1 MVMQRKIEIKTNKE
15 AEVSVEELYK
25 LRIAAFEQWTEAG
38 LNILESKVTIEQ
50 FCRYLKDKTVFVAQD
65 EATCELLGMHTL
77 KLNKRKGR
85 ANGANLAVS
94 PKAQHEGIASQML
107 EAEAQRLRK
116 AGYRYIVENTGIPAT
131 WSVKWHLKNGYRIV
145 GYSRSERNNYA
156 SYIFRKQIAT
166 DVRHH
171 PTDLLWTRPLAPLTA
186 KLLYCLSW
194 LATNICKSKS
204 GKLNAIGRIAKDVRG
219 KKEDVRGKKEDVR
232 GKKEEVIDYR

>member
-1 MVMQRKIEIKTNKE
+1 MSRKIIIKTYKE

-25 LRIAAFEQWTEAG
+25 LEQVAFQQWTDAG
-38 LNILESKVTIEQ
+38 LYTPISNTSVERLQLYIA
-50 FCRYLKDKTVFVAQD
+50 DKAVFVAQD
-65 EATCELLGMHTL
+65 EATGELLGMHTL

-85 ANGANLAVS
+85 ADGANLAVS
-94 PKAQHEGIASQML
+94 PKAQHEGIASRML
-107 EAEAQRLRK
+107 EAEALRLRK
-116 AGYRYIVENTGIPAT
+116 AGYRYIVENTAIPAT
-131 WSVKWHLKNGYRIV
+131 WSVQWHLKNGYHIV

-171 PTDLLWTRPLAPLTA
+171 PTDLLWTRPLAPITA

-204 GKLNAIGRIAKDVRG
+204 GKLNAIGRIAKEVRC
-219 KKEDVRGKKEDVR
+219 KKYKRSLS
-232 GKKEEVIDYR
+232 

>member
-1 MVMQRKIEIKTNKE
+1 MSRKIIIKTYKE
-15 AEVSVEELYK
+15 AEVSVEELYE
-25 LRIAAFEQWTEAG
+25 LRKAAFQQWTDAG
-38 LNILESKVTIEQ
+38 LYTPVPNTSVEQ
-50 FCRYLKDKTVFVAQD
+50 FQRYLTDKAVFVAQD
-65 EATCELLGMHTL
+65 EATGELLGMHTL

-94 PKAQHEGIASQML
+94 PKAQHEGIASRML

-116 AGYRYIVENTGIPAT
+116 AGYRYIVENTAIPAT
-131 WSVKWHLKNGYRIV
+131 WSVQWHLKNGYYIV

-171 PTDLLWTRPLAPLTA
+171 PTDLLWTRPIAPLTA

-204 GKLNAIGRIAKDVRG
+204 GKLNAIGRIAKDVRS
-219 KKEDVRGKKEDVR
+219 KM
-232 GKKEEVIDYR
+232 